1 MHTKAHE
8 GNPVLPFMVSFHDFW
23 NTSSSCRCKHD
34 FEDAQCPSLFSF
46 MHETQQ
52 PSTSIFCLFNEIKV
66 SFDLFAVLLSDE
78 SGVTESHQYEV
89 DESEVW
95 RHHQLQR

>member
-1 MHTKAHE
+1 
-8 GNPVLPFMVSFHDFW
+8 
-23 NTSSSCRCKHD
+23 
-34 FEDAQCPSLFSF
+34 

-52 PSTSIFCLFNEIKV
+52 LSASIFCHFNEMKV
-66 SFDLFAVLLSDE
+66 SFDYFAVLLSDE

>member
-1 MHTKAHE
+1 MISGINLDVAVENIRWTMLR
-8 GNPVLPFMVSFHDFW
+8 VLYCFH
-23 NTSSSCRCKHD
+23 C
-34 FEDAQCPSLFSF
+34 

-52 PSTSIFCLFNEIKV
+52 PSPSIFCHFNEIKV